1 MASNSAIRPHRL
13 PIMVH
18 PTNTASIPSKIAITP
33 ATNPFSI
40 ICHTISPSVV
50 KVFHS
55 SARVPTSLISRVP
68 MTVEVESEDGKA
80 LATFSTNDLSF
91 PEIVEV
97 VRQTVESLAR
107 GDKTLDSLSDNT
119 EDL

>member
-1 MASNSAIRPHRL
+1 
-13 PIMVH
+13 
-18 PTNTASIPSKIAITP
+18 
-33 ATNPFSI
+33 
-40 ICHTISPSVV
+40 
-50 KVFHS
+50 
-55 SARVPTSLISRVP
+55 